1 MTRAVSIPPLAIAA
15 FLICHAAA
23 PAAAGNAYTQ
33 TSASYSL
40 TAFASGEYNETQTSN
55 ALGTVSMTLRDS
67 VANEYEAD
75 GRLIAFLNDSIELI
89 AVAESRTN
97 TDSTVAC
104 STTASASIG
113 FSVPTATHAVLTATG
128 SGGAGWS
135 AVGVDGGTAG
145 YTATL
150 TGPGGL
156 VFSRSAPDMSENFIL
171 EATIPPGDY
180 TYSVSSST
188 SSVADGDPQTTSTGN
203 CAGGVR
209 LDLSPAAAGCNPADI
224 AEPIGTLDLS
234 DITGFIDA
242 FANAQPQADLD
253 QNGLFDLN
261 DVTAFIAAFSAG
273 CP

>member
-1 MTRAVSIPPLAIAA
+1 MTRAVSISPLAIVA
-15 FLICHAAA
+15 FLICHGAA
-23 PAAAGNAYTQ
+23 PAAAGDAYTQ

-40 TAFASGEYNETQTSN
+40 TAIASGEYNETQTSN

-135 AVGVDGGTAG
+135 AVGSEGGTAG
-145 YTATL
+145 YSATL

-180 TYSVSSST
+180 IYSVSSST
-188 SSVADGDPQTTSTGN
+188 SSVADGDPQTISTGN

-209 LDLSPAAAGCNPADI
+209 LDLSPATAGCNPADI

-261 DVTAFIAAFSAG
+261 DVTMFIAAFSAG

>member
-1 MTRAVSIPPLAIAA
+1 MTRSVSISPLAIVA
-15 FLICHAAA
+15 FLICHGAA
-23 PAAAGNAYTQ
+23 PAAAGDAYTQ

-135 AVGVDGGTAG
+135 AVGIDGGTAG
-145 YTATL
+145 YSATL

-209 LDLSPAAAGCNPADI
+209 LDLSPATAGCNPADI

-242 FANAQPQADLD
+242 FSNAQPQADLD

-261 DVTAFIAAFSAG
+261 DVTMFIAAFSAG